1 LRGDGSSRPKL
12 GVVPENQDPLADL
25 YAVERDEFVAA
36 RNRLARSLRTE
47 GEEQQAREVAAL
59 RKPPLPVYLANRL
72 ARERAR
78 ELGALLDTAERL
90 SRAHRSGEAETLR
103 EAHRELGERVRKLVS
118 AAPEIAGG
126 PVTESAGQRL
136 AETLR
141 AAASDPTA
149 AALLRRG
156 VLPDELEAAGFDAL
170 AGMSLRR
177 PAEGKPQPSRSRT
190 RPGRADSTRRARA
203 ERLAKE
209 LADAKRELRSAERA
223 LTAADHDANR
233 ARKRVSDLEARVER
247 AR

>member
-1 LRGDGSSRPKL
+1 
-12 GVVPENQDPLADL
+12 VPENQDPLADL

-103 EAHRELGERVRKLVS
+103 EAHRELGERVRELVA

-126 PVTESAGQRL
+126 PVTESVGQRL

-141 AAASDPTA
+141 AAASDPAA

-156 VLPDELEAAGFDAL
+156 VLPDEVEAAGFDAL

-177 PAEGKPQPSRSRT
+177 PTEGKPQASRSRT
-190 RPGRADSTRRARA
+190 RPSRADSARRARA
-203 ERLAKE
+203 EKLAKE
-209 LADAKRELRSAERA
+209 LTDAKRELRSAERA
-223 LTAADHDANR
+223 LTAADRDANR
-233 ARKRVSDLEARVER
+233 ARKRVSDLEARVQR
-247 AR
+247 AQ